1 MSTTIII
8 ADDHRIFR
16 QGLFVLLQE
25 RSGWEVVGEA
35 GSGEEAVQLASTLS
49 PDIAVIDVEMPG
61 MGGIEATRRIREVSV
76 DTRVIALSMYA
87 DEYYRERMRKAGASA
102 YVLKNEAIDQL
113 VEAIDAV
120 LRGQTY
126 TPPTWVRNATAAQQ
140 RSARVDS
147 EQLSA
152 REQEVLR
159 LLAAGKGTTEIAE
172 LLAISPKTVETY
184 RSRLMNKLAI
194 DNLSGLVRF
203 AIRAGLVSP
212 EE

>member
-1 MSTTIII
+1 MTTTIII
-8 ADDHRIFR
+8 ADDHRLFR
-16 QGLFVLLQE
+16 QGLVVLLREQ
-25 RSGWEVVGEA
+25 SGWEVVGEA
-35 GSGEEAVQLASTLS
+35 GSGEEALQLASTLK

-61 MGGIEATRRIREVSV
+61 IGGIEATRRIRGSSV

-113 VEAIDAV
+113 VHAIDAV
-120 LRGQTY
+120 LRGQHY
-126 TPPTWVRNATAAQQ
+126 GPPAGVKREPVAPR

-147 EQLSA
+147 EQLSE

-159 LLAAGKGTTEIAE
+159 LLANGKRTTEIAD

-184 RSRLMNKLAI
+184 RSRLMNKLDI

-203 AIRAGLVSP
+203 AIRAGIVPP

>member
-1 MSTTIII
+1 MTTTIII
-8 ADDHRIFR
+8 ADDHRLFR
-16 QGLFVLLQE
+16 QGLVVLLREQ
-25 RSGWEVVGEA
+25 SGWEVVGEA
-35 GSGEEAVQLASTLS
+35 GSGEEALQLASTLK

-61 MGGIEATRRIREVSV
+61 IGGVEATRRMRGSSA
-76 DTRVIALSMYA
+76 DTRVVALSMYA

-113 VEAIDAV
+113 VNAINAV
-120 LRGQTY
+120 LRGQHY
-126 TPPTWVRNATAAQQ
+126 GPPAGVKRDPIARR

-147 EQLSA
+147 EQLSE

-159 LLAAGKGTTEIAE
+159 LLANGKRTTEIAD

-184 RSRLMNKLAI
+184 RSRLMNKLDI

-203 AIRAGLVSP
+203 AIRAGIVPP

>member
-1 MSTTIII
+1 MTTTIII
-8 ADDHRIFR
+8 ADDHRLFR
-16 QGLFVLLQE
+16 QGLVVLLREQ
-25 RSGWEVVGEA
+25 SGWEVVGEA
-35 GSGEEAVQLASTLS
+35 GSGEEALQLASTLK

-61 MGGIEATRRIREVSV
+61 IGGVEATRRMRGSSAG
-76 DTRVIALSMYA
+76 TRVVALSMYA

-113 VEAIDAV
+113 VNAIDAV
-120 LRGQTY
+120 LRGQQY
-126 TPPTWVRNATAAQQ
+126 TSPTGVKRDPIARR

-147 EQLSA
+147 EQLSE

-159 LLAAGKGTTEIAE
+159 LLAKGKRTTEIAD

-184 RSRLMNKLAI
+184 RSRLMNKLDI

-203 AIRAGLVSP
+203 AIRAGIVPP

>member
-1 MSTTIII
+1 MTTTIII
-8 ADDHRIFR
+8 ADDHRLFR
-16 QGLFVLLQE
+16 QGLVVLLREQ
-25 RSGWEVVGEA
+25 SGWEVVGEA
-35 GSGEEAVQLASTLS
+35 GSGEEALQLASTLK

-61 MGGIEATRRIREVSV
+61 IGGVEATRRIRGLSA
-76 DTRVIALSMYA
+76 DTRVVALSMYA

-113 VEAIDAV
+113 VNAIDAV
-120 LRGQTY
+120 LRGQHY
-126 TPPTWVRNATAAQQ
+126 TSPAGVKRDPIARR

-147 EQLSA
+147 EQLSE

-159 LLAAGKGTTEIAE
+159 LLANGKRTTEIAD

-184 RSRLMNKLAI
+184 RSRLMNKLDI

-203 AIRAGLVSP
+203 AIRAGIVPP

>member
-1 MSTTIII
+1 MLNGDI
-8 ADDHRIFR
+8 
-16 QGLFVLLQE
+16 
-25 RSGWEVVGEA
+25 VVKSELGK
-35 GSGEEAVQLASTLS
+35 GSEFTLTLDVGDVS
-49 PDIAVIDVEMPG
+49 QVPLIDVTNQGSSSPTVNAPKPA
-61 MGGIEATRRIREVSV
+61 ITTSLADLRILFAEDGPDNQRL
-76 DTRVIALSMYA
+76 IAFIL
-87 DEYYRERMRKAGASA
+87 RKAGASA

-113 VEAIDAV
+113 VDAIDAV

-126 TPPTWVRNATAAQQ
+126 TPPTRVRNATTVQK

-203 AIRAGLVSP
+203 AIRAGIVSP

>member
-1 MSTTIII
+1 MTTTIII

-16 QGLFVLLQE
+16 QGLFALLRE

-35 GSGEEAVQLASTLS
+35 GSGEEALQLASALK
-49 PDIAVIDVEMPG
+49 PDVAVIDVEMPG
-61 MGGIEATRRIREVSV
+61 IGGVEATRRIRGSSV
-76 DTRVIALSMYA
+76 DTRVVALSMYA

-102 YVLKNEAIDQL
+102 YVLKNEANDQL
-113 VEAIDAV
+113 VNAIDAV
-120 LRGQTY
+120 LRGQQY
-126 TPPTWVRNATAAQQ
+126 TPLTGVKREPIARR

-147 EQLSA
+147 EQLSE

-159 LLAAGKGTTEIAE
+159 LLAKGKRTTEIAD

-184 RSRLMNKLAI
+184 RSRLMNKLDI

-203 AIRAGLVSP
+203 AIRAGIVPP

>member
-1 MSTTIII
+1 MTTTIII
-8 ADDHRIFR
+8 ADDHRLFR
-16 QGLFVLLQE
+16 QGLVVLLREQ
-25 RSGWEVVGEA
+25 SGWEVVGEA
-35 GSGEEAVQLASTLS
+35 GSGEEALQLASTLK

-61 MGGIEATRRIREVSV
+61 IGGVEATRRMRGSSAGTLVV
-76 DTRVIALSMYA
+76 ALSMYA

-113 VEAIDAV
+113 VNAIDAV
-120 LRGQTY
+120 LRGQQY
-126 TPPTWVRNATAAQQ
+126 TPPADVKRAPVAPR

-147 EQLSA
+147 EQLSE

-159 LLAAGKGTTEIAE
+159 LLANGKRTTEIAD

-184 RSRLMNKLAI
+184 RSRLMNKLDI

-203 AIRAGLVSP
+203 AIRAGIVPP

>member
-1 MSTTIII
+1 MTTTIII
-8 ADDHRIFR
+8 ADDHRLFR
-16 QGLFVLLQE
+16 QGLVVLLREQ
-25 RSGWEVVGEA
+25 SGWEVVGEA
-35 GSGEEAVQLASTLS
+35 GSGEEALQLALALK
-49 PDIAVIDVEMPG
+49 PDIAVVDVEMPG
-61 MGGIEATRRIREVSV
+61 IGGVEATRRIRGSSV

-113 VEAIDAV
+113 VNAIDAV
-120 LRGQTY
+120 LRGQQY
-126 TPPTWVRNATAAQQ
+126 TPLTGVKREPIARR

-147 EQLSA
+147 EQLSE

-159 LLAAGKGTTEIAE
+159 LLANGKRTTEIAD

-184 RSRLMNKLAI
+184 RSRLMNKLDI

-203 AIRAGLVSP
+203 AIRAGIVPP

>member
-1 MSTTIII
+1 
-8 ADDHRIFR
+8 
-16 QGLFVLLQE
+16 
-25 RSGWEVVGEA
+25 
-35 GSGEEAVQLASTLS
+35 
-49 PDIAVIDVEMPG
+49 
-61 MGGIEATRRIREVSV
+61 
-76 DTRVIALSMYA
+76 MYA

-113 VEAIDAV
+113 VNAIDAV
-120 LRGQTY
+120 LRGRQY
-126 TPPTWVRNATAAQQ
+126 TPPIGVKREPVARR

-147 EQLSA
+147 EQLSE

-159 LLAAGKGTTEIAE
+159 LLANGKRTTEIAD

-184 RSRLMNKLAI
+184 RSRLMNKLDI

-203 AIRAGLVSP
+203 AIRAGIVPP